1 VTASLVES
9 LAMPLGV
16 GGFAGFLVGYAIRKV
31 IKLIF
36 VLVGLG
42 LAFVLFLQSKGIL
55 NVDYQKLDAFAQNVT
70 SSIVNTTMS
79 TTTVATHNTIPGA
92 SIIHSILSVPMVGGA
107 AFGPW
112 YSILS
117 YLDCFLIA

>member
-1 VTASLVES
+1 MTLVES
-9 LAMPLGV
+9 LATPLGI
-16 GGFAGFLVGYAIRKV
+16 GGLAGFFIGYAIRKV

-36 VLVGLG
+36 VLAGLG

-117 YLDCFLIA
+117 YLDCF